1 MLKKTITI
9 GLSSGLE
16 ARPVAMLVQIAS
28 QFDSQIYVENNNAR
42 VNAKSIMGM
51 MTLGMGAGERLPFLL
66 TETMRNEALDNI
78 EKILKGRE
86 IRSYR
91 SFPQK
96 LVYTRDA
103 EAAGWK

>member
-42 VNAKSIMGM
+42 VNAKSIMAVM
-51 MTLGMGAGERLPFLL
+51 SLGVKQGNEVTFTFEGED
-66 TETMRNEALDNI
+66 EDAAYEAISAFVKENL
-78 EKILKGRE
+78 
-86 IRSYR
+86 
-91 SFPQK
+91 
-96 LVYTRDA
+96 
-103 EAAGWK
+103 

>member
-51 MTLGMGAGERLPFLL
+51 MTLG
-66 TETMRNEALDNI
+66 LDNGEEVTVTANGKDESEAMDGV
-78 EKILKGRE
+78 EKYL
-86 IRSYR
+86 S
-91 SFPQK
+91 SPS
-96 LVYTRDA
+96 A
-103 EAAGWK
+103 E

>member
-28 QFDSQIYVENNNAR
+28 QYESMIYVESQNAR

-51 MTLGMGAGERLPFLL
+51 MTLGMGSGESI
-66 TETMRNEALDNI
+66 TISADGADENAAMDEI
-78 EKILKGRE
+78 ER
-86 IRSYR
+86 Y
-91 SFPQK
+91 
-96 LVYTRDA
+96 LVGD
-103 EAAGWK
+103 K

>member
-1 MLKKTITI
+1 MLKKTITL

-51 MTLGMGAGERLPFLL
+51 MTLGMGAGEEI
-66 TETMRNEALDNI
+66 TVSADGDDENEALDNI
-78 EKILKGRE
+78 EKYLKGE
-86 IRSYR
+86 
-91 SFPQK
+91 K
-96 LVYTRDA
+96 
-103 EAAGWK
+103 